1 MATAIEVRSVSKHFR
16 LYHEQFTSLKER
28 MLHWGKV
35 PYEDFWALRDIEL
48 EIEEGQTFGLLGH
61 NGSGKSTL
69 LKCTAGIVQPTSG
82 EIMTRGRV
90 AALLELGA
98 GFQPAMSGRE
108 NIYLNASLL
117 GMSRKYVD
125 RRFDDIVAFAEL
137 EQFIDNQVKYY
148 SSGMYIRLGFAVA
161 VHMDP
166 DILIVDEVLAV
177 GDELFQRKCFD
188 RVRQFQR
195 EGRTIVVVTH
205 SPDLVRQ
212 VCDRAAVLDHG
223 HLVGLGSPAEAVRS
237 YREHLLRRQAYLDAG
252 EMTEM
257 LSLAQSEPSSG
268 SPAQVEQRGP
278 ESADG
283 NADAGPSAIAVKSD
297 EDASVGASTAGTALD
312 GNHPPATLT
321 ISYVHIEPAHSAGRH
336 YVETGEPMQLVV
348 GYRASAAYA
357 DVVPS
362 VIVYDQKGTV
372 LFSADTRLYPA
383 EIEVP
388 PGDGEFVFSFDSLPL
403 LDGDYPLTV
412 GVTSYDQ
419 YSVYD
424 WQEQQHTLSVI
435 TRNGQTGLVSVPA
448 RISQRPP
455 VASDAPVG
463 PEPDPAAVDAQP
475 ASKTPIA

>member
-1 MATAIEVRSVSKHFR
+1 MATAIEVRGVSKHFR

-35 PYEDFWALRDIEL
+35 PYEDFWALKDVEL
-48 EIEEGQTFGLLGH
+48 EIQEGQTFGLLGH

-69 LKCTAGIVQPTSG
+69 LKCTAGIIQPTSG

-125 RRFDDIVAFAEL
+125 SCFDDIVAFAEL

-148 SSGMYIRLGFAVA
+148 SSGMYVRLGFAVA

-223 HLVGLGSPAEAVRS
+223 SLVGLGSPAEAVRS

-257 LSLAQSEPSSG
+257 LTLAQSDA
-268 SPAQVEQRGP
+268 SPAAEVPSLQAGRASDTSAVEGAARSDPDTAVHDSDPRDGARSTP
-278 ESADG
+278 VGES
-283 NADAGPSAIAVKSD
+283 
-297 EDASVGASTAGTALD
+297 
-312 GNHPPATLT
+312 TLT
-321 ISYVHIEPAHSAGRH
+321 ISYVHFEPGHSSGKS
-336 YVETGEPMQLVV
+336 YVETGAAMEVV
-348 GYRASAAYA
+348 IGYSSTGTFT
-357 DVVPS
+357 DVVPT
-362 VIVYDQKGTV
+362 VTVYDNKGVV
-372 LFSADTRLYPA
+372 LFTASTKLSPT
-383 EIEVP
+383 EIEVT
-388 PGDGEFVFSFDSLPL
+388 PGSGEFVFSFDSMPL
-403 LDGDYPLTV
+403 LDGDYPVTV
-412 GVTSYDQ
+412 GVTSYDE
-419 YSVYD
+419 YTVYD

-435 TRNGQTGLVSVPA
+435 TRNSQTGLIFVPA
-448 RISQRPP
+448 RITVRHAFASQ
-455 VASDAPVG
+455 APVG
-463 PEPDPAAVDAQP
+463 
-475 ASKTPIA
+475 T

>member
-48 EIEEGQTFGLLGH
+48 EIGEGQTFGLLGH

-148 SSGMYIRLGFAVA
+148 SSGMYVRLGFAVA

-257 LSLAQSEPSSG
+257 LSLAQSEPSSAPPG
-268 SPAQVEQRGP
+268 QVDEQAGP
-278 ESADG
+278 ESVGG
-283 NADAGPSAIAVKSD
+283 NAAAGPSAIAVKNGES
-297 EDASVGASTAGTALD
+297 ASGPSTASTHLD
-312 GNHPPATLT
+312 GNRPPATLT
-321 ISYVHIEPAHSAGRH
+321 IRYVHFEPAHSAGRH
-336 YVETGEPMQLVV
+336 YVETGEPMQLVL

-403 LDGDYPLTV
+403 LDGDYPVTV
-412 GVTSYDQ
+412 GVTSYDE

-448 RISQRPP
+448 LITQRPL

-463 PEPDPAAVDAQP
+463 QEPDPGAVQSQP
-475 ASKTPIA
+475 ASNTPIA

>member
-1 MATAIEVRSVSKHFR
+1 MATAIEVRGVSKHFR

-35 PYEDFWALRDIEL
+35 PYEDFWALKDVEL
-48 EIEEGQTFGLLGH
+48 EIQEGQTFGLLGH

-69 LKCTAGIVQPTSG
+69 LKCTAGIIQPTSG
-82 EIMTRGRV
+82 EIVTRGRV

-125 RRFDDIVAFAEL
+125 RCFDDIVAFAEL

-148 SSGMYIRLGFAVA
+148 SSGMYVRLGFAVA

-223 HLVGLGSPAEAVRS
+223 LLVGLGSPAEAVRS

-257 LSLAQSEPSSG
+257 LTLAQSEAPPDPSGGIDAPVS
-268 SPAQVEQRGP
+268 SPTTGAGRSEPGTIP
-278 ESADG
+278 GESSSQAR
-283 NADAGPSAIAVKSD
+283 ADATP
-297 EDASVGASTAGTALD
+297 AGS
-312 GNHPPATLT
+312 GTLS
-321 ISYVHIEPAHSAGRH
+321 ISYVHFEPGHSSGKS
-336 YVETGEPMQLVV
+336 YVETGAAMQIVI
-348 GYRASAAYA
+348 GYNSNATFI
-357 DVVPS
+357 DVVPT
-362 VIVYDQKGTV
+362 VTVYDNKGVV
-372 LFSADTRLYPA
+372 LFTASTKLSPA
-383 EIEVP
+383 EIEVR
-388 PGDGEFVFSFDSLPL
+388 PGSGEFVFSFDSMPL
-403 LDGDYPLTV
+403 LDGDYPVTV
-412 GVTSYDQ
+412 GITSYDD
-419 YSVYD
+419 YTVYD

-435 TRNGQTGLVSVPA
+435 TRNSQTGLIYVPA
-448 RISQRPP
+448 TITVRDA
-455 VASDAPVG
+455 VASGAPVG
-463 PEPDPAAVDAQP
+463 
-475 ASKTPIA
+475 T

>member
-1 MATAIEVRSVSKHFR
+1 MATAIEVRRVSKHFR

-148 SSGMYIRLGFAVA
+148 SSGMYVRLGFAVA

-223 HLVGLGSPAEAVRS
+223 LLVGLGSPAEAVRS

-252 EMTEM
+252 EMTDM
-257 LSLAQSEPSSG
+257 LALAQTEP
-268 SPAQVEQRGP
+268 
-278 ESADG
+278 
-283 NADAGPSAIAVKSD
+283 PSAPPPQAEVPSANATGESLGAASATTAVSEIDTSIDTGIDKGIDKGAVGDDRSD
-297 EDASVGASTAGTALD
+297 PTST
-312 GNHPPATLT
+312 NATLT
-321 ISYVHIEPAHSAGRH
+321 ISYVHFEPAHSAGRQ

-348 GYRASAAYA
+348 GYHASAAYS
-357 DVVPS
+357 DVVPTAT
-362 VIVYDQKGTV
+362 VYDQKGTI
-372 LFSADTRLYPA
+372 LFSANTRLFPA
-383 EIEVP
+383 EIEVA
-388 PGDGEFVFSFDSLPL
+388 PGDGEFVFSFDSVPL
-403 LDGDYPLTV
+403 LDGDYPVTV
-412 GVTSYDQ
+412 GITSYDE
-419 YSVYD
+419 YRVYD
-424 WQEQQHTLSVI
+424 WHEQQHTLSVI
-435 TRNGQTGLVSVPA
+435 TRNGQTGLMSVPA
-448 RISQRPP
+448 RISQRSAIP
-455 VASDAPVG
+455 SEAPV
-463 PEPDPAAVDAQP
+463 
-475 ASKTPIA
+475 SS